1 MTLDYSIIAFKALN
15 ISVLMTI
22 PIGSISIV
30 LLIRSLFLS
39 RRVQFIT
46 SAFNSTP
53 QKQKSNKRDQPSED
67 KNKYVDPIQLKH
79 D

>member
-1 MTLDYSIIAFKALN
+1 MTLDYSITAFNALN

-39 RRVQFIT
+39 RRMQFIT
-46 SAFNSTP
+46 SALVHL
-53 QKQKSNKRDQPSED
+53 
-67 KNKYVDPIQLKH
+67 KNRRATKEINLHGIKITM
-79 D
+79 